1 LNENEV
7 SKNAS
12 SVEQAGGTDKLT
24 KWYFVL
30 IISIIYFPLEPLI
43 EYAFGRLGMVVLA
56 DLSRYACFPVII
68 LFCISAC
75 VMSSWSNRRPN
86 WRRARAI
93 FYFPI
98 YAGVLVIIFLFG
110 SFQIFIPPSLIGFRD
125 RIVQKADFHSIWQW
139 GSSVNLE
146 HDNHNNDFYW
156 WIGKD
161 ADKPIPILKNLK
173 PEVILVSEYTDDED
187 GTNPYRVVHVRWTG
201 WWASWRLSI
210 CPPEIGM
217 GRIPQCNHLL
227 QIEPGV
233 FVYKLYK

>member
-1 LNENEV
+1 LKDSES

-12 SVEQAGGTDKLT
+12 SVEEVGDTDKLT
-24 KWYFVL
+24 KWYLVM
-30 IISIIYFPLEPLI
+30 IASIVYLSLQWII
-43 EYAFGRLGMVVLA
+43 EYSFGRQGIPLLA
-56 DLSRYACFPVII
+56 DLSKYACFPVTV
-68 LFCISAC
+68 LVCISAC
-75 VMSSWSNRRPN
+75 VMNSWSKRRPN
-86 WRRARAI
+86 RQRVNKI
-93 FYFPI
+93 FTLLIVVGFSSV
-98 YAGVLVIIFLFG
+98 VLAFV
-110 SFQIFIPPSLIGFRD
+110 SFQIFVPAGLVGFRD
-125 RIVQKADFHSIWQW
+125 RIINKADIHSIWQW

-161 ADKPIPILKNLK
+161 ADKPVPVLKNLK
-173 PEVILVSEYTDDED
+173 PEVILVSEYTDNED